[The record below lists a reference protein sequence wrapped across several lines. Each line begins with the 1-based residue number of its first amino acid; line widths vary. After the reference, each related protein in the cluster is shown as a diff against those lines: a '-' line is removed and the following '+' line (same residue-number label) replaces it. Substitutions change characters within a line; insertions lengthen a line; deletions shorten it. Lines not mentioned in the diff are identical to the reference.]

1 MRALA
6 GQINSCQPLHNAPG
20 PCSLFILNWKFSTLL
35 AISAPRTRARASRQ
49 KVLIYPGKPGYHPPL
64 TFSRFS
70 PLRWIENG
78 RVVDTRGWHP
88 LWSKEQGWTL
98 QLESILQLFSLACV
112 VVVDSAMKVIRPF
125 TQYNHREDTKSESAE
140 SCVHGVCENETGF
153 QYEKD
158 LRDQRRNVLR
168 PDAGIHS
175 LEIMN
180 LS

>member
-1 MRALA
+1 M
-6 GQINSCQPLHNAPG
+6 
-20 PCSLFILNWKFSTLL
+20 
-35 AISAPRTRARASRQ
+35 
-49 KVLIYPGKPGYHPPL
+49 
-64 TFSRFS
+64 
-70 PLRWIENG
+70 
-78 RVVDTRGWHP
+78 VDTRGWHP